1 MIHTYINVSTDQ
13 VNNDL
18 EKILNWAHQW
28 KMTLNPGILLSQLR
42 SYLFKGKG
50 ERCPSISHFQ

>member
-50 ERCPSISHFQ
+50 ER

>member
-18 EKILNWAHQW
+18 EKILNWDHQW

-42 SYLFKGKG
+42 SYLFK
-50 ERCPSISHFQ
+50 